1 MTSPENLNQPTTQK
15 QGFYIDDPNFFY
27 QVVRNTVQELL
38 EAEMTEF
45 LGADPHERS
54 LTRQGYRSGH
64 RPRSLNTRVGKLH
77 LDLPCERSGKFQT
90 KLFNHYQ
97 RSEPS
102 PSFQAQEGRGEQA
115 FLLALQE
122 MYLQGVSTRRVEKI
136 TEQLCSMPIS
146 ASTVSRI
153 AAKLDAEL
161 ETWRKRPLIEE
172 YPLLIID
179 ARYENVR
186 SNERVTN
193 QAVLIVT
200 GISIRGK
207 REIIGVYIANTE
219 NETSQS
225 GVFRDLIQRGLHGV
239 RMVVSDDH
247 KGIKPAIARYFQGA
261 QWQRCQ
267 RHFMTNARDMVAKK
281 ERKAL
286 TRDLHSIF
294 DAPSLNHAR
303 ARLKEVLDQWRPGH
317 EELAD
322 WLEDNIEETMAY
334 FHFPPAFRVQIRT
347 TNMLERFNQELKRRS
362 EVIRV
367 FPNNES
373 CLRLMTAL
381 AMEQTTEWACQRSYL
396 DMRELEE
403 WDRKI
408 GVSNAEKSAIGE

>member
-1 MTSPENLNQPTTQK
+1 MTSQENLNQPTTQK
-15 QGFYIDDPNFFY
+15 QGFYIDDPDFFH
-27 QVVRNTVQELL
+27 QVIRNTVQELL
-38 EAEMTEF
+38 EAEITEF

-64 RPRSLNTRVGKLH
+64 RPRSLNTRVGKLQF
-77 LDLPCERSGKFQT
+77 DLPCERSGKFPT
-90 KLFNHYQ
+90 RLFNHYQ
-97 RSEPS
+97 RS
-102 PSFQAQEGRGEQA
+102 EQA

-161 ETWRKRPLIEE
+161 DSWRKRPLIED

-186 SNERVTN
+186 SKERVTK

-200 GISIRGK
+200 GISIKGK

-219 NETSQS
+219 NETSWS
-225 GVFRDLIQRGLHGV
+225 LVFRDLIQRGLHGV

-247 KGIKPAIARYFQGA
+247 KGIKAAIARYFQGV

-267 RHFMTNARDMVAKK
+267 RHFMTNARDLVAKK

-294 DAPSLNHAR
+294 DAPSLSHAR
-303 ARLKEVLDQWRPGH
+303 VRLKEVLDQWRSGH

-322 WLEDNIEETMAY
+322 WIEENIEETMGY

-347 TNMLERFNQELKRRS
+347 TNMLERFNQELRRRS

-367 FPNNES
+367 FPNPES

-381 AMEQTTEWACQRSYL
+381 AMDETLEWACQRSYL

-403 WDRKI
+403 WDRKAGI
-408 GVSNAEKSAIGE
+408 SNAEKSSIGE

>member
-1 MTSPENLNQPTTQK
+1 MTSITKTNESNQNLNQK
-15 QGFYIDDPNFFY
+15 QDYLIDDQNFFLEIG
-27 QVVRNTVQELL
+27 RNVIQHLL
-38 EAEMTEF
+38 DIEMTEF
-45 LGADPHERS
+45 LAAEPYERNM
-54 LTRQGYRSGH
+54 TRQGYRSGS
-64 RPRSLNTRVGKLH
+64 RPRTLKTRIGKLH
-77 LDLPCERSGKFQT
+77 FEVPCERSGRFKT
-90 KLFNHYQ
+90 KLFAHYQ
-97 RSEPS
+97 RS
-102 PSFQAQEGRGEQA
+102 EQA

-153 AAKLDAEL
+153 TAKLDVEL
-161 ETWRKRPLIEE
+161 ETWRKRPLIEG

-186 SNERVTN
+186 LNERVTN

-200 GISIRGK
+200 GISIKGK

-219 NETSQS
+219 NETSWS
-225 GVFRDLIQRGLHGV
+225 LVFRDLIQRGLHGV

-247 KGIKPAIARYFQGA
+247 KGIKAAIARYYQGT

-267 RHFMTNARDMVAKK
+267 RHSMTNARDMAAKK

-286 TRDLHSIF
+286 TRDLQSIF
-294 DAPSLNHAR
+294 HAPSLNHAR

-317 EELAD
+317 EELVE

-334 FHFPPAFRVQIRT
+334 FHFPPAFRIQIRT

-367 FPNNES
+367 FPNSES

-381 AMEQTTEWACQRSYL
+381 AMEQTLEWACQRSYL

-403 WDRKI
+403 WDRKAGI
-408 GVSNAEKSAIGE
+408 SNAEKSTIEE

>member
-1 MTSPENLNQPTTQK
+1 
-15 QGFYIDDPNFFY
+15 
-27 QVVRNTVQELL
+27 
-38 EAEMTEF
+38 MTEF
-45 LGADPHERS
+45 LGAAPHEHS

-64 RPRSLNTRVGKLH
+64 RPRSLNTRVGKLQ
-77 LDLPCERSGKFQT
+77 LDVPCARSGRFKT
-90 KLFNHYQ
+90 KIFAHYQ
-97 RSEPS
+97 RS
-102 PSFQAQEGRGEQA
+102 EQA

-136 TEQLCSMPIS
+136 TEQLCSLPIS
-146 ASTVSRI
+146 ASSVSRI
-153 AAKLDAEL
+153 TAKLDAEL
-161 ETWRKRPLIEE
+161 DNWRKRPLIDE

-200 GISIRGK
+200 GISIKDK

-219 NETSQS
+219 NETSWS
-225 GVFRDLIQRGLHGV
+225 FVFRDLIQRGLHGI
-239 RMVVSDDH
+239 RMITSDDH
-247 KGIKPAIARYFQGA
+247 KGIRVAIARYFQGA

-267 RHFMTNARDMVAKK
+267 RHFMTNARDLVAKK

-303 ARLKEVLDQWRPGH
+303 TRLKEVLDQWQHGH
-317 EELAD
+317 EELVN
-322 WLEDNIEETMAY
+322 WLEDNIEQTMAY
-334 FHFPPAFRVQIRT
+334 FHFPPSFRVQIRT
-347 TNMLERFNQELKRRS
+347 TNMLERFNQELRRRS

-367 FPNNES
+367 FPNAES

-381 AMEQTTEWACQRSYL
+381 AMEQTMEWACEKRYL
-396 DMRELEE
+396 DMRELKE
-403 WDRKI
+403 WDQKEAI
-408 GVSNAEKSAIGE
+408 ADNKKPSVGV

>member
-1 MTSPENLNQPTTQK
+1 MNPPK
-15 QGFYIDDPNFFY
+15 
-27 QVVRNTVQELL
+27 
-38 EAEMTEF
+38 
-45 LGADPHERS
+45 AD
-54 LTRQGYRSGH
+54 QGYRSGH
-64 RPRSLNTRVGKLH
+64 RPRSLNTRVGKFQ
-77 LDLPCERSGKFQT
+77 LDVPCERSGKFQT

-97 RSEPS
+97 RS
-102 PSFQAQEGRGEQA
+102 EQA

-153 AAKLDAEL
+153 AAKLDTEL
-161 ETWRKRPLIEE
+161 DNWRKRPLIEE

-200 GISIRGK
+200 GVSIKGK

-219 NETSQS
+219 NETSWS
-225 GVFRDLIQRGLHGV
+225 LVFRDLIQRGLHGV

-247 KGIKPAIARYFQGA
+247 KGIRAAIVRYCQGA

-267 RHFMTNARDMVAKK
+267 RHFMTNARDLVAKK

-317 EELAD
+317 EELTD
-322 WLEDNIEETMAY
+322 WIEENIEQTMAY

-362 EVIRV
+362 EVIRI
-367 FPNNES
+367 FPNAES

-381 AMEQTTEWACQRSYL
+381 AMEQTMEWACERRYL
-396 DMRELEE
+396 DMKELEE
-403 WDRKI
+403 WDQKSGI
-408 GVSNAEKSAIGE
+408 SNAEKSAIGE

>member
-1 MTSPENLNQPTTQK
+1 MTSQDNHNQPTTQK
-15 QGFYIDDPNFFY
+15 QGFYIDNPDFFY
-27 QVVRNTVQELL
+27 QVIRNTVQELL
-38 EAEMTEF
+38 EAEMTEY
-45 LGADPHERS
+45 LGAASHERS

-64 RPRSLNTRVGKLH
+64 RPRSLNTRVGKLQ
-77 LDLPCERSGKFQT
+77 LDLPCERSGQFKT
-90 KLFNHYQ
+90 KIFAHYQ
-97 RSEPS
+97 RS
-102 PSFQAQEGRGEQA
+102 EQA

-153 AAKLDAEL
+153 AAKLDSEIDS
-161 ETWRKRPLIEE
+161 WRKRPLTEG

-186 SNERVTN
+186 SNEQVTN

-200 GISIRGK
+200 GISIKGK

-219 NETSQS
+219 NETSWS
-225 GVFRDLIQRGLHGV
+225 LVFRDLIQRGLHGV

-247 KGIKPAIARYFQGA
+247 KGIKQAIARYFQGRL
-261 QWQRCQ
+261 WQRCQ
-267 RHFMTNARDMVAKK
+267 RHFMTNARDLVAKK

-303 ARLKEVLDQWRPGH
+303 ARLKEVLDQWRVGH
-317 EELAD
+317 EEVTD
-322 WLEDNIEETMAY
+322 WLEENIEETMAY
-334 FHFPPAFRVQIRT
+334 FHFPPGFRVQIRT

-367 FPNNES
+367 FPNAES

-381 AMEQTTEWACQRSYL
+381 AMEQTLEWVCQKPYL
-396 DMRELEE
+396 DMKELEE
-403 WDRKI
+403 WDKKEGI
-408 GVSNAEKSAIGE
+408 SNTETSAIGV